1 MLEHYNLPHIWYWL
15 YKMKLVAILHTLLI
29 GTTFI
34 PKTGLP
40 HSSQTVLTLLS
51 DFAASYPALSGFETQ
66 ILHSLGALPFSES
79 GTISITDVPSVLFS
93 VTLDVLLAVHSFL
106 IH

>member
-1 MLEHYNLPHIWYWL
+1 
-15 YKMKLVAILHTLLI
+15 MKLVAILHTLLI

-66 ILHSLGALPFSES
+66 IHKFSNVFFAVFQRKISCHSYM
-79 GTISITDVPSVLFS
+79 SVS
-93 VTLDVLLAVHSFL
+93 CKYVKIEIHS
-106 IH
+106 